1 LDEKVVAF
9 IENMLQVSLKEKK
22 RGVLGIGFDES
33 SLSELENSYVE
44 NAGAAKSSESPTD
57 GVNPPNRPSLGRGP
71 TAGNNNPL
79 FQNRTPQQRANFNN
93 SVEKGRSPPRTGLHI
108 DQTAALRAM
117 QKENSRDSSQ
127 ERGRKQQSSAED
139 TSENAAT
146 TTTTIAGDGLTVN
159 TQPLSRASSGF
170 GGDYKDVYHVPANLK
185 YMPVDMINTS
195 GMKKSIARNLLYSAL
210 KGGMSVIKHGRQGK
224 PKRRILTCDS
234 NVTLLFWLPE
244 TSQTN
249 DVEQLKEG
257 KSINIS
263 DVLDIREGVE
273 IDPETSSAALTAA
286 AATGT
291 ISPDKLMDLVKA
303 KEELKSLD
311 RKPSQ
316 KPNIFE
322 TIFGSK
328 EKDGILLGTFTLR
341 KNCKADEFKLCFSL
355 ILPDR

>member
-9 IENMLQVSLKEKK
+9 IENMLQISLKEKK
-22 RGVLGIGFDES
+22 RGVLEIGFDEN
-33 SLSELENSYVE
+33 SLSQLENSYVE
-44 NAGAAKSSESPTD
+44 NTAPAKSSESPTD
-57 GVNPPNRPSLGRGP
+57 GVNPPNRPSVGRGP

-93 SVEKGRSPPRTGLHI
+93 SAEKGRSPPRTGLQI
-108 DQTAALRAM
+108 DQTATLRAM
-117 QKENSRDSSQ
+117 RKRGNSESSQ
-127 ERGRKQQSSAED
+127 ELGGQPED

-146 TTTTIAGDGLTVN
+146 TTTIPGDGLTVN

-170 GGDYKDVYHVPANLK
+170 GGDYKDVYRVPANLK

-224 PKRRILTCDS
+224 PKRRILTCDP
-234 NVTLLFWLPE
+234 NVTILFWLPE
-244 TSQTN
+244 TGQTN

-303 KEELKSLD
+303 KEELKALD

-341 KNCKADEFKLCFSL
+341 KNCKADEFQLCFSL